1 MGNSV
6 VESRPVESRKAVVQR
21 YVDILTDAGLKA
33 VFGDQRNKDVLID
46 LLNVI
51 LPPHR
56 MVADISYETTE
67 IPGFTLFNKSVR
79 FDLRC
84 RGEDGRQFI
93 VELQCYHQANFFR
106 RCVLYAS
113 KAYDMGSQRGDGQV
127 YDIPPVYFIGLLD
140 KDLQDFQKHSPED
153 SVIAEYTFREKTTMK
168 VPDETIFCIF
178 VELNRFDKELEECGT
193 LLEQWCFA
201 LKHISTLDRLP
212 EELRTEAFER
222 LFQACEI
229 SRFEPEVKLNY
240 EKEMITERDYYNMLN
255 TAKADGLAEGRE
267 EGLAEGEAKGEAKG
281 REEGRVEGRNEE
293 KIRIAKALKENGVAD
308 NIIAATTGLSE
319 NEIAML

>member
-1 MGNSV
+1 M
-6 VESRPVESRKAVVQR
+6 E
-21 YVDILTDAGLKA
+21 DIT
-33 VFGDQRNKDVLID
+33 
-46 LLNVI
+46 
-51 LPPHR
+51 
-56 MVADISYETTE
+56 YETTE

-140 KDLQDFQKHSPED
+140 KDLQDMQRYSPED
-153 SVIAEYTFREKTTMK
+153 GIISEYTFREKSTMK
-168 VPDETIFCIF
+168 VPDETIFTIF
-178 VELNRFDKELEECGT
+178 VELNRFTKTKEECET
-193 LLEQWCFA
+193 MLDKWCFA
-201 LKHISTLDRLP
+201 LTHIGTLDRLP
-212 EELRTEAFER
+212 DELRTEAFER

-229 SRFEPEVKLNY
+229 ARFEPEVKLKY

-255 TAKADGLAEGRE
+255 TAKADGLAEG
-267 EGLAEGEAKGEAKG
+267 EAKGEAKG
-281 REEGRVEGRNEE
+281 REEGRVEGREE
-293 KIRIAKALKENGVAD
+293 GLAMAAKELKKLGLPTD
-308 NIIAATTGLSE
+308 IIIKSTGLSE
-319 NEIAML
+319 AQIAEL

>member
-6 VESRPVESRKAVVQR
+6 VESRPAGSRQAAVQR

-46 LLNVI
+46 ILNVI

-56 MVADISYETTE
+56 KVEDITYETTE

-113 KAYDMGSQRGDGQV
+113 KAYDMGSQRGDRQV

-140 KDLQDFQKHSPED
+140 KDLQDLQRYSPED
-153 SVIAEYTFREKTTMK
+153 GIISEYTFREKSTMK
-168 VPDETIFCIF
+168 VPDETIFTIF
-178 VELNRFDKELEECGT
+178 VELNRFTKTKEECET
-193 LLEQWCFA
+193 MLDKWCFA
-201 LKHISTLDRLP
+201 LTHIGTLDRLP

-229 SRFEPEVKLNY
+229 
-240 EKEMITERDYYNMLN
+240 D
-255 TAKADGLAEGRE
+255 DH
-267 EGLAEGEAKGEAKG
+267 
-281 REEGRVEGRNEE
+281 
-293 KIRIAKALKENGVAD
+293 
-308 NIIAATTGLSE
+308 
-319 NEIAML
+319 